1 MKPHQIKIGATLSL
15 LTLITSCGGGGASS
29 SSQTPQNPTTT
40 TTTTTTIQ
48 SNMITNYDNEKV
60 VISAAIQGCFRGSGI
75 SGASII
81 CSANAKQTSV
91 QNFLTTVLSNIQAIK
106 TTSPIDKPAIS
117 TMLSSYQFQDL
128 AWLTANSLAPTYTM
142 TLGEVAALAPTYT
155 SSINTSYS
163 NAFIQLNAM

>member
-1 MKPHQIKIGATLSL
+1 MKPYQIKIGATLSL
-15 LTLITSCGGGGASS
+15 LTLISSCGGGGASTP
-29 SSQTPQNPTTT
+29 SQTPQNPTTNT
-40 TTTTTTIQ
+40 AIQ

-60 VISAAIQGCFRGSGI
+60 IISAAIQGCFRSSGM

-117 TMLSSYQFQDL
+117 TMLSSYQSQDL